1 MYLFNRT
8 IETTGEMDVIVPV
21 LLDLK
26 KIAHDAAGIDVTVW
40 VGWNGFRNGTVIFTV
55 PYATVT
61 ARSEAT
67 AKLGASKAWADA
79 NRKLIPHVRSF
90 EPDVLMQYLKGG
102 TFAAS
107 VPVGAVVSMIQSQ
120 LAQGADWMKTLE
132 WAMSMAELNEKL
144 TGATANLG
152 YVVFGQLGG
161 LNQFSGFVNAAAAEA
176 ARDTQLSSPEWMP
189 MFLKGGEFA
198 VAGSVLSRQM
208 TKIA

>member
-1 MYLFNRT
+1 
-8 IETTGEMDVIVPV
+8 
-21 LLDLK
+21 
-26 KIAHDAAGIDVTVW
+26 
-40 VGWNGFRNGTVIFTV
+40 
-55 PYATVT
+55 
-61 ARSEAT
+61 
-67 AKLGASKAWADA
+67 
-79 NRKLIPHVRSF
+79 
-90 EPDVLMQYLKGG
+90 MQYLKGG
-102 TFAAS
+102 TFAAT

-189 MFLKGGEFA
+189 MFHKGGEFA

-208 TKIA
+208 KKSRKQSVSIRPIAPLSDGMNRLTPVGHISTVHNCSRSIDGV